1 MHVRTGQRLA
11 AIADITSVFAKRLRV
26 MDTKQWS
33 LYPGCHT
40 EDVVSETWGGIPAE
54 HQPQT
59 AGTTNRIV
67 GRNALTKAISG
78 LLDGKVT
85 VTTVH
90 HGHNPEIEFTSPTTA
105 RGIWAMEDRLW
116 WTHGDREEHLHG
128 WGHYHE
134 EYRLVAGS
142 WLISYRSLSRL
153 RVDATPGFY
162 SYLSGRL

>member
-1 MHVRTGQRLA
+1 MNGDQAPA
-11 AIADITSVFAKRLRV
+11 AIEAIKSVFAKRLRV

-33 LYPGCHT
+33 LYPSCHT

-54 HQPQT
+54 HQPR
-59 AGTTNRIV
+59 AGGASNRVV
-67 GRNALTKAISG
+67 GQVALTKAISE
-78 LLDGKVT
+78 LLDGEVS

-90 HGHNPEIEFTSPTTA
+90 HGHNPEIELTSETTA

-116 WTHGDREEHLHG
+116 WTNGDREEHLHG

-134 EYRLVAGS
+134 EYRLVAGR

-153 RVDATPGFY
+153 RVDVTPGFY
-162 SYLSGRL
+162 SFLTSRL